1 MILKPEHLFLK
12 TTFSKDIVW
21 RQRLDTYF
29 FPLFLKEKYTWTESQ
44 NQNGLKNIGC
54 PWTANFGTILI
65 LIFMLYFNWK
75 FNLGFKLGLMYICSI
90 GVF

>member
-21 RQRLDTYF
+21 RQRIDISF
-29 FPLFLKEKYTWTESQ
+29 FPLLSTEKFTWTESQ
-44 NQNGLKNIGC
+44 NQNELKNVDC

-65 LIFMLYFNWK
+65 LILFCILIGN
-75 FNLGFKLGLMYICSI
+75 SI
-90 GVF
+90 SNIFEKP